1 MTSAIWEGALVGL
14 STLLFIGPVL
24 FSLLESGMKS
34 GKTGGI
40 AVATGIFVSDVLCV
54 AICYLT
60 AAKSIEDIS
69 NPTWVAICGGLIL
82 AFMGLRFLLKKE
94 FGIREYQPQR
104 LEAMKAFT
112 TGFLVN
118 FVNPFVFIFWLG
130 FIAFA
135 QLRYQS
141 DKHVFIF
148 LTSAI
153 LVIYITD
160 LLKGIFASKLRQLMD
175 DQWLRIAYRII
186 GTVLLLFSIRLFV
199 FALS

>member
-1 MTSAIWEGALVGL
+1 MTSAIWEGSLVGL

-40 AVATGIFVSDVLCV
+40 AAATGIFISDVLCV
-54 AICYLT
+54 SICYLT
-60 AAKSIEDIS
+60 AAKSIDDMP
-69 NPTWVAICGGLIL
+69 NPTWIASAGGLIL
-82 AFMGLRFLLKKE
+82 SFMGVRSLLKKE
-94 FGIREYQPQR
+94 FRTREYQPHK
-104 LEAMKAFT
+104 LEAMRAFT
-112 TGFLVN
+112 AGFLVN

-135 QLRYQS
+135 QLRYQNENE
-141 DKHVFIF
+141 VFIF

-153 LVIYITD
+153 AVIYITD
-160 LLKGIFASKLRQLMD
+160 LLKGVFASKLRRIMD

-186 GTVLLLFSIRLFV
+186 GIVLLGFSLRLFV
-199 FALS
+199 FAMG